1 MNKPILFLL
10 LAISINLINGYLYF
24 SNCSDYDYNYHA
36 YARGDF
42 GEDVCILFET
52 TGDIT
57 HCCYVT
63 GSTNS
68 SINDNCIGLTDD
80 QHENI
85 KYLVKYYK
93 DHYDP
98 NIEIKCKSEYI
109 SISLFSI
116 LALLF

>member
-1 MNKPILFLL
+1 MNKTIIFLL
-10 LAISINLINGYLYF
+10 LAISINYINGYLYF
-24 SNCSDYDYNYHA
+24 ENCSDYDYAYHR
-36 YARGDF
+36 YAGADF

-52 TGDIT
+52 NRSVT

-68 SINDNCIGLTDD
+68 SINENCIGLTDD

-85 KYLVKYYK
+85 KNLVRYYK
-93 DHYDP
+93 DNYDP
-98 NIEIKCKSEYI
+98 NIEIDCKSNYI
-109 SISLFSI
+109 AMSLLVI